1 MKVKVKLL
9 GNLVDKFGFKEKEL
23 EVEKGTLL
31 KDLLKVIGIDDH
43 RGKIFIRNSN
53 SVWPEDELED
63 SDTIII
69 SSTGSGG

>member
-23 EVEKGTLL
+23 ELEKGIVL
-31 KDLLKVIGIDDH
+31 KDLLKVMGIEDH

-53 SVWPEDELED
+53 SVWPEDKIED
-63 SDTIII
+63 NDTIII